1 MNAGVISICLL
12 WLVVLWPQT
21 AAHADIAPETIGTT
35 TLPEPQPTWFFAK
48 GIDGSANL
56 FDAATGEMLGL
67 LSLTAWTPAVQA
79 NPRRG
84 EIYAAETYY
93 SRGIRGDRSD
103 VLTVYAADTL
113 APVHEI
119 GLPAKI
125 AAVLPFRHYIALLD
139 DGRHLAVF
147 NMTPAQSVSI
157 VDIEAR
163 RFVGEISTPGCA
175 LMLPSADRAFLML
188 CGDGTLQLLRLDR
201 SGQESARLRTAPFFD
216 VETDPVFDRPVA
228 TPEGWLLASFGG
240 NVFEVT
246 VRGNDIVIGEPW
258 SILDDADR
266 EAGWRPGG
274 AQLMAHHAG
283 LDLLVALMHVGGT
296 DTHEEPGTEAWVIDR
311 QAQRRIA
318 RIALPGPTMGL
329 HITPSTEPLLVA
341 AERGGPLH
349 VYDLRTTR
357 LLRSIPEPG
366 VDTMIMQGF

>member
-1 MNAGVISICLL
+1 MNASVFRICLA
-12 WLVVLWPQT
+12 WLVLLSAGPYV
-21 AAHADIAPETIGTT
+21 HADIAPETVGVETLGT
-35 TLPEPQPTWFFAK
+35 PQPTWFFAK
-48 GIDGSANL
+48 GIDGTANL

-67 LSLTAWTPAVQA
+67 LSLTPWTPAVLP

-93 SRGIRGDRSD
+93 SRGVRGDRSD
-103 VLTVYAADTL
+103 VLTVYAGDSL

-119 GLPAKI
+119 ELPAKI

-139 DGRHLAVF
+139 DDRHLAVF

-157 VDIEAR
+157 VDIETR

-175 LMLPSADRAFLML
+175 LMLPSPDRAFLML

-201 SGQESARLRTAPFFD
+201 SGQESARLRSAPFFD

-228 TPEGWLLASFGG
+228 VPQGWLLASYEG

-246 VRGNDIVIGEPW
+246 VRGNDIVVGEPW
-258 SILDDADR
+258 SLLDDADR
-266 EAGWRPGG
+266 DAGWRIGG

-283 LDLLVALMHVGGT
+283 LDLMVVLAHVGEV

-318 RIALPGPTMGL
+318 RITLEGPTTAL
-329 HITPSTEPLLVA
+329 HVTPTAQPLLVA
-341 AERGGPLH
+341 AQQSGTLD
-349 VYDLRTTR
+349 VYDLRSTR
-357 LLRSIPEPG
+357 LVRSIQGPG
-366 VDTMIMQGF
+366 VNAMTLQGY

>member
-1 MNAGVISICLL
+1 MA
-12 WLVVLWPQT
+12 WLIFLSPATSVQ
-21 AAHADIAPETIGTT
+21 ADIAPESVGIT
-35 TLPEPQPTWFFAK
+35 TLDAPRPTWFFAK

-67 LSLTAWTPAVQA
+67 LSLTPWTPAVLP

-93 SRGIRGDRSD
+93 SRGVRGDRSD
-103 VLTVYAADTL
+103 VLTVYAGDTL

-119 GLPAKI
+119 ELPAKI

-139 DGRHLAVF
+139 DDRHLAVF

-157 VDIEAR
+157 VDIETR

-175 LMLPSADRAFLML
+175 LLLPSPDRAFLML

-201 SGQESARLRTAPFFD
+201 SGQEAARLRSAPFFD

-228 TPEGWLLASFGG
+228 VPQGWLLASYEG

-246 VRGNDIVIGEPW
+246 VRGNDIVVGEPW
-258 SILDDADR
+258 SLLDDADR
-266 EAGWRPGG
+266 EAGWRIGG

-283 LDLLVALMHVGGT
+283 LDLMVVLAHVGEI

-318 RIALPGPTMGL
+318 RITLPGPTMGV
-329 HITPSTEPLLVA
+329 HITPTADPLLVA

-349 VYDLRTTR
+349 VYDLRSTR
-357 LLRSIPEPG
+357 LLRSIAEPG
-366 VDTMIMQGF
+366 VDALTLQGF